1 MFAVIQLFV
10 LAKFRVSFT
19 ESKSQ
24 LTFVC
29 EIILNVLILVH
40 FMLCRRGAFTRRIDL
55 LNIIGIVHIVFAPN
69 NLVDISYEVFLE
81 IVPIE
86 LILLLVYNFDV
97 KTYCFSLL

>member
-1 MFAVIQLFV
+1 MVQLFV

-40 FMLCRRGAFTRRIDL
+40 FMLCRGSAFTRRIDL
-55 LNIIGIVHIVFAPN
+55 LNILGIVHIVFAPN

-81 IVPIE
+81 IIPIE

-97 KTYCFSLL
+97 KTYSFSLL

>member
-1 MFAVIQLFV
+1 MVQLFV

-40 FMLCRRGAFTRRIDL
+40 FMLCRGSAFTRRIDL
-55 LNIIGIVHIVFAPN
+55 LNILGIVHIVFAP

-81 IVPIE
+81 IIPIE

-97 KTYCFSLL
+97 KTYSFSLL